1 MMANILRRT
10 SLVGVLVILSATL
23 TASPASA
30 AEPGPVW
37 ISPVV
42 GQPVTIENGLTLQ
55 VEPVVGET
63 YRPPGSAG
71 PYLFGLFKVEAD
83 GSSTPIY
90 ENWANEQRLDGPTWT
105 LAPGSPGWKVLA
117 QQQAGV
123 TLQLW
128 VRAYMGNEA
137 TQHWSEAS
145 IINVQYVPFFII
157 GNPPGT
163 GPIDPLNITIGEYL
177 IYLQNFYDGLSDA
190 VTAVDCGSP
199 SADPLD
205 KAMDCVSLIWHET
218 PEPAKTVLDTA
229 WDVIGCR
236 VGIAT
241 DPENALRQCIA
252 AGASGM
258 ELIVYVLHQVLL
270 NTGDPGRWVLDQKLL
285 PQG

>member
-1 MMANILRRT
+1 MIDIPRRT
-10 SLVGVLVILSATL
+10 SLVGVLVILSALL
-23 TASPASA
+23 TASPTSA

-37 ISPVV
+37 VLPAV
-42 GQPVTIENGLTLQ
+42 GQPLTIENGLTLQ
-55 VEPVVGET
+55 VEPVAGET

-71 PYLFGLFKVEAD
+71 PYLFGLFRVEAD
-83 GSSTPIY
+83 GTATPIF
-90 ENWANEQRLDGPTWT
+90 ENWANERRLDGPTWT

-128 VRAYMGNEA
+128 VRAYMGNEG

-145 IINVQYVPFFII
+145 IINVQYVPFFVI

-163 GPIDPLNITIGEYL
+163 GPIDPLNITVGEYL
-177 IYLQNFYDGLSDA
+177 IYLENFYDGLGDA
-190 VTAVDCGSP
+190 VNAVDCGSP

-205 KAMDCVSLIWHET
+205 KAMDCVTLIWNGA
-218 PEPAKTVLDTA
+218 PEPVQKILDAA

-236 VGIAT
+236 VGIVT
-241 DPENALRQCIA
+241 DPGEALRECLA
-252 AGASGM
+252 VGASGM
-258 ELIVYVLHQVLL
+258 ELIVYVLHQALL
-270 NTGDPGRWVLDQKLL
+270 NAGDPGRWVLDQKLL